1 MSGPIARAPQRANR
15 QDDNDRS
22 VPRTLQPVA
31 RLRVRPRASS
41 SPPVKKGPP
50 PIPPKKQETFGP
62 YVILEPMGEGG
73 MARVHR
79 AERIGADGVRK
90 VVALKRM
97 WEHLS
102 EDHDFVASF
111 IQEGTLASQLRHDN
125 IAQAYDVGKI
135 DDTYYI
141 AMELVPGPTLNDLM
155 IQSRTAAGAIPLP
168 IIVEILIQ
176 LCDALEYAHA
186 AGIIHRDVSPANVIV
201 SSNGT
206 IKLID
211 FGIAKAAHSRIHTQA
226 GFIKGKLSYVAPEYT
241 HGKLDRRA
249 DLFAVGVVA
258 HELLT
263 GRRLFLAETDV
274 EIIHNVREK
283 LIAPPSRTNRNV
295 ELDLED
301 IVMTALQRDPD
312 LRWNNAAALRTAL
325 INARDEIGTASRR
338 EIRDWVEWAFTQEP
352 RDSIDKL
359 AEKLETTRANQPRP
373 ASHPSKIIIEAAVAT
388 FAPRDPTPTY
398 REPPPMIVLDQAPD
412 EAPTLDAAA
421 PAPRVPASRFPDEP
435 TYVAVPAGDTVRHV
449 RRPRDSAPTIVED
462 FGLHLEVSRP
472 EGVRLAMPTLRLNLS
487 GQMAP
492 WLAVLVILAA
502 IGAAAWYGW
511 LAPALSMH

>member
-15 QDDNDRS
+15 QDDSDRS
-22 VPRTLQPVA
+22 APRTLQPVA

-41 SPPVKKGPP
+41 GPP
-50 PIPPKKQETFGP
+50 PIPAKKQETFGP

-79 AERIGADGVRK
+79 AERVGADGTRK
-90 VVALKRM
+90 IVALKRM

-102 EDHDFVASF
+102 EDPDFVAAF
-111 IQEGTLASQLRHDN
+111 IQEGKLASQLRHDN
-125 IAQAYDVGKI
+125 IAQAYEVGKI
-135 DDTYYI
+135 DETYFI
-141 AMELVPGPTLNDLM
+141 AMELVSGPTLNDLM

-168 IIVEILIQ
+168 IIVDLLIQ

-201 SSNGT
+201 SNNGT

-226 GFIKGKLSYVAPEYT
+226 GYIKGKLSYVAPEYT

-274 EIIHNVREK
+274 EIIQNVREK
-283 LIAPPSRTNRNV
+283 LIVAPSRSNKSV
-295 ELDLED
+295 ERDLDD

-312 LRWNNAAALRTAL
+312 LRWNNAVAMRTAL
-325 INARDEIGTASRR
+325 INARDHIGTATRR

-352 RDSIDKL
+352 WRDSVADRL
-359 AEKLETTRANQPRP
+359 
-373 ASHPSKIIIEAAVAT
+373 SKIIIEPELPP
-388 FAPRDPTPTY
+388 APRDPTPTY
-398 REPPPMIVLDQAPD
+398 REPPPMIILDLAPD
-412 EAPTLDAAA
+412 EAPTLDAVALA
-421 PAPRVPASRFPDEP
+421 PAA
-435 TYVAVPAGDTVRHV
+435 DTARHI

-472 EGVRLAMPTLRLNLS
+472 EKVRLAMPTLRLNLT

-492 WLAVLVILAA
+492 WLALLVILTAV
-502 IGAAAWYGW
+502 GFAAWYGW
-511 LAPALSMH
+511 IGPALSAH